1 MPSTQVSQQTKLQR
15 ETYPDSD
22 SKKYVQH
29 ISIRYRKN
37 EYIMYEYVSIF
48 YVVFVGQI
56 RQRGDLSAF
65 RCTESRTILILGA
78 TVQQEPRKVP
88 IKCRS
93 REEIFEGY
101 DFTKN
106 CVLYEF
112 VRRSW
117 DLFHFSHFS
126 LECVG

>member
-1 MPSTQVSQQTKLQR
+1 MNILCM
-15 ETYPDSD
+15 
-22 SKKYVQH
+22 
-29 ISIRYRKN
+29 N
-37 EYIMYEYVSIF
+37 MYLFF

>member
-112 VRRSW
+112 VRRS
-117 DLFHFSHFS
+117 
-126 LECVG
+126 